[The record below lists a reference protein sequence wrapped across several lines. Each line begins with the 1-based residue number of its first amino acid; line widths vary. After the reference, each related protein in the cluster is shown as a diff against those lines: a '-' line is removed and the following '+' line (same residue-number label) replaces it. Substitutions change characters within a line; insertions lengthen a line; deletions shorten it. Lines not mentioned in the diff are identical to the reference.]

1 MDAHQQIPHHRRTSI
16 LGLCGKIEMFSN
28 FEIAFFGPYPHREQV
43 KEGWMSRVYSIDQA
57 FTDFRRIYVHVDLH
71 IYGDQQ
77 KMVQITELSA
87 VIYVN
92 PSTAEGKIFIT
103 RIIDSVQAVYCHTL
117 HLAEHL
123 LDYLDS
129 GKICVDVHGITPE
142 EEEMMGNPQNVGRY
156 TIIEEHVLKSA
167 RLCMFVTNAMDTHY
181 RKKYPGIDYRWTKV
195 GIFEK
200 YDTQGLPPRSFNGQ
214 GELPVKVIYAGGTQA
229 WQNIDKMADS
239 VDKSIERADFTFY
252 SHEHHVIRSKI
263 SAAALEK
270 VVLDFCEKERL
281 AAEYS
286 SMDFGFIV
294 RDNSPVNVVACPT
307 KLIEYLCYGVI
318 PIVELVEI
326 GDFAEYGYEYVNLYD
341 FNEGFFP
348 DQASRTWMIQK
359 NLEVAKRMQVEFEL
373 ALDGLPERV
382 MGVRKTS

>member
-1 MDAHQQIPHHRRTSI
+1 
-16 LGLCGKIEMFSN
+16 MFGN
-28 FEIAFFGPYPHREQV
+28 FEMAFFGPYPHREQV

-57 FTDFRRIYVHVDLH
+57 FKEFRRIYVHIDLN

-77 KMVQITELSA
+77 RMVQITELTA

-92 PSTAEGKIFIT
+92 PATVEGKDFV
-103 RIIDSVQAVYCHTL
+103 RHIIDSVRAVYCHTL

-142 EEEMMGNPQNVGRY
+142 EEEMMGSPQNVERY
-156 TIIEEHVLKSA
+156 AIVEEQVLKHA
-167 RLCMFVTNAMDTHY
+167 RLCVFVTNAMDKHY
-181 RKKYPGIDYRWTKV
+181 RKKYPGLSYRWTKV

-200 YDTQGLPPRSFNGQ
+200 YDSQGLPARSFNARA
-214 GELPVKVIYAGGTQA
+214 ELPVKVIYAGGTQA
-229 WQNIDKMADS
+229 WQNVEKMADS
-239 VDKSIERADFTFY
+239 VDKSIGRADFIFY
-252 SHEHHVIRSKI
+252 SHEHEVIRKKI
-263 SAAALEK
+263 SPHALKK

-286 SMDFGFIV
+286 AVDFGFII
-294 RDNSPVNVVACPT
+294 RDDSPVNGVACPT

-326 GDFAEYGYEYVNLYD
+326 GDFAEYGYEYVRVED
-341 FNEGFFP
+341 FNEGLFP
-348 DQASRTWMIQK
+348 DQASRAWMIQK
-359 NLEVAKRMQVEFEL
+359 NLEVAKTMQIEYEH
-373 ALDGLPERV
+373 ALDSLPQRV
-382 MGVRKTS
+382 LGVSETA

>member
-1 MDAHQQIPHHRRTSI
+1 
-16 LGLCGKIEMFSN
+16 MFSN
-28 FEIAFFGPYPHREQV
+28 FEMAFFGPYPHREQV

-57 FTDFRRIYVHVDLH
+57 FKEFSRIYVHIDLH

-77 KMVQITELSA
+77 RMVQITELTA

-92 PSTAEGKIFIT
+92 PETAEGKDFIT
-103 RIIDSVQAVYCHTL
+103 RVIDSVRAVYCHTL

-123 LDYLDS
+123 LEYLDT

-142 EEEMMGNPQNVGRY
+142 EEEMMGNPQNVERY
-156 TIIEEHVLKSA
+156 TIVEEKVLKNA
-167 RLCMFVTNAMDTHY
+167 RLCVFVTNAMDTHY
-181 RKKYPGIDYRWTKV
+181 RKKYPGVNYRWTKV

-200 YDTQGLPPRSFNGQ
+200 YDTQGLPARSFNGRT
-214 GELPVKVIYAGGTQA
+214 ELPVKVIYAGGTQA
-229 WQNIDKMADS
+229 WQNVDKMADS
-239 VDKSIERADFTFY
+239 VDKAISRADFIFY
-252 SHEHHVIRSKI
+252 SHEHEVIREKI
-263 SAAALEK
+263 SASVVEE

-286 SMDFGFIV
+286 AVDFGFII
-294 RDNSPVNVVACPT
+294 RDHSPVNGVACPT

-326 GDFAEYGYEYVNLYD
+326 GDFAEHGYEYVSVTD
-341 FNEGFFP
+341 FNEGLFP

-359 NLEVAKRMQVEFEL
+359 NLEVAKTMQYEYEL
-373 ALDGLPERV
+373 ALDNLPGRV
-382 MGVRKTS
+382 LGISKIS